1 MSEASAP
8 SPSPMRRLF
17 LNTVVYTLGEVAL
30 QVLSVV
36 FMPLLTR
43 LLSPTDLGKYSL
55 VTMVVGALA
64 YLYNPALHGAVTRYF
79 YEHEHDEP
87 ARRRF
92 QGTIVAFLL
101 LWGGALTGAFLLVGP
116 WLLPHIVPAL
126 PFHPYGY
133 FIAAIAG
140 LGVLGVVPTA
150 AWAASERSRAFI
162 GATLLSSSVNL
173 GGSLLMVAGFGMAV
187 FGLLWGRTLSLLVLA
202 VPYTLYIARNIG
214 LAWDR
219 PQLTRALR
227 FSIPLVPHLLA
238 HWVLNA
244 SDRWLIE
251 RYRGTSAVGIYVA
264 SYAFIDGVNLLA
276 SSMNRAWVPLFTRSF
291 ADPEKRPTVARSI
304 TYFILVVASV
314 STSLVVLSP
323 SIVRLF
329 FAPAYG
335 AAAGLAPVLA
345 LGGLAQGLYYVYV
358 AVLFFHARNGVL
370 PFMTVLAGTA
380 NVLLNILWLPTF
392 GIVGAAWATL
402 LGYVILTL
410 GVRWASR
417 RVARLPFEVARLAKL
432 TVVCAVVMLLGAALD
447 YALTGWLELGAKLA
461 LLLAGGGVLV
471 ALGFFSR
478 EELRAL
484 GLRQNKNSAP

>member
-1 MSEASAP
+1 MSDAGGTV
-8 SPSPMRRLF
+8 PSPMRRVF
-17 LNTVVYTLGEVAL
+17 VNTAIYTVGEVAL
-30 QVLSVV
+30 QILSVV
-36 FMPLLTR
+36 FMPLLTQ
-43 LLSPTDLGKYSL
+43 LLSPEDLGKYSL

-101 LWGGALTGAFLLVGP
+101 LWSGALTVVFLLVGP
-116 WLLPHIVPAL
+116 WAL
-126 PFHPYGY
+126 PRIVSALTFEPYGW

-173 GGSLLMVAGFGMAV
+173 GGSLIMVAGFGMAV
-187 FGLLWGRTLSLLVLA
+187 FGLLWGRTASLLVLA
-202 VPYTLYIARNIG
+202 LPYTIYITRNIG

-219 PQLTRALR
+219 PQLVRALR
-227 FSIPLVPHLLA
+227 FSVPLVPHLLA

-251 RYRGTSAVGIYVA
+251 RYRGTSEVGVYVA
-264 SYAFIDGVNLLA
+264 AYAFIDGVNLLA
-276 SSMNRAWVPLFTRSF
+276 ASMNRAWVPLFTRSF
-291 ADPEKRPTVARSI
+291 SDPAQRPTIARSI
-304 TYFILVVASV
+304 TYFVLAVAGL

-329 FAPAYG
+329 FAPAY
-335 AAAGLAPVLA
+335 AAAAQLAPVLA

-358 AVLFFHARNGVL
+358 AVLFFHARNGLL
-370 PFMTVLAGTA
+370 PVMTMIAGTV
-380 NVLLNILWLPTF
+380 NVLLNMLWLPTF
-392 GIVGAAWATL
+392 GIIGAAWATL

-417 RVARLPFEVARLAKL
+417 RVAKLPFEAGRLAKL
-432 TVVCAVVMLLGAALD
+432 TVVCAVVMACGVGLD
-447 YALTGWLELGAKLA
+447 FALTGWLELGAKFG
-461 LLLAGGGVLV
+461 LLLLGAGGLLG
-471 ALGFFSR
+471 LGFFSL

-484 GLRQNKNSAP
+484 GLRRPRRSGS